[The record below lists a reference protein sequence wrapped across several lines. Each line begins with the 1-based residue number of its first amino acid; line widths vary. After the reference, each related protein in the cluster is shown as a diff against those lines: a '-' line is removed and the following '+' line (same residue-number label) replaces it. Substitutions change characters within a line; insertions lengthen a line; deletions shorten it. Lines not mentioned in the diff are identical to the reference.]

1 MPLNLFAFRSL
12 FMGQKT
18 MTKSVYL
25 KFKCFGDGKVLRRTF
40 WGPFEDIRQV
50 NK

>member
-1 MPLNLFAFRSL
+1 MPLNLFAFRLL

-25 KFKCFGDGKVLRRTF
+25 KFKCLGMAKFCDGHFGALLKILG
-40 WGPFEDIRQV
+40 E
-50 NK
+50 